1 MNGKAVLTIKTLLF
15 AFIFSTICPYLFS
28 LEASEP
34 VIIKEI
40 RIQGNLRAED
50 DGIRVRLKAR
60 KGQPFKS
67 AVVREDVKSIYQ
79 MGFFDDVKADL
90 SSDGILTYIVKERPY
105 IKEVSIQGNSK
116 VSNEKIEAA
125 LGIKPRTILDR
136 DKVSMGVE
144 KVRKLYNDQGY
155 VSAKVDFAI
164 AEEINNQVLVL
175 LEIREGKRLLIQKI
189 SFEGNHA
196 FSDKKLKKMMATKQ
210 KWFLSKF
217 TGRGVLDRDIL
228 TNDIAG
234 LSNHYY
240 DHGYID
246 HKIDEPVILRRKKGI
261 EIVIRIQE
269 KEEYRVGKV
278 EVGGELVE
286 DPEGLL
292 KKVKLTTGQIFRGSR
307 LREDIQ
313 ALTQTY
319 TNKGFAF
326 ARVDPVTRVNHKKRE
341 VDIALLIKRGP
352 PVHFNR
358 IVIAGN
364 TKTRDKV
371 IRREIRA
378 AEQELVS
385 AREIKESENALNQ
398 TGYFESVALTTKK
411 TNRPG
416 EVDLHVDVKEGR
428 TGSLGGGVG
437 FNSGEGIMIRVDAG
451 EQNLFG
457 RGHRV
462 NAMADL
468 GASRRDFR
476 LAFTE
481 PYFRDTRVSL
491 GIDAFNST
499 VEFNDFTSNRLGFGT
514 TTGYPLRYLEA
525 PLLRRWLPREGRKR
539 PGERPPSLI
548 DRMRWSM
555 SYRMVKTDVIDI
567 SDNASQEVKSE
578 AGDSL
583 TSAVTPRL
591 TYDSRDHN
599 FLPTKGTRSRAAFNF
614 AGLGGDNRFIRTDF
628 KARWYR
634 TLLNNPRWGGA
645 YVLSLRGALGLST
658 VFSRPND
665 SDSLPIGLRYF
676 PGNPSVRGYQSRT
689 LGPKDPVTG
698 EVVGGD
704 KQLITSIELRFPL
717 LKRFGLNGV
726 TFLDS
731 GQAFRQS
738 ESIDIGEMKRSVG
751 FGARWFSPF
760 GPLSVDF
767 GFALNSEPGDETS
780 ILNFNMGGGGF

>member
-1 MNGKAVLTIKTLLF
+1 V
-15 AFIFSTICPYLFS
+15 
-28 LEASEP
+28 
-34 VIIKEI
+34 
-40 RIQGNLRAED
+40 ED
-50 DGIRVRLKAR
+50 DGIRIRLKAR

-67 AVVREDVKSIYQ
+67 AVVRDDVKTIYQ

-116 VSNEKIEAA
+116 VSKEKIEAA

-164 AEEINNQVLVL
+164 AEEINNQALVL
-175 LEIREGKRLLIQKI
+175 LDIREGKRLLIQKI

-196 FSDKKLKKMMATKQ
+196 FSDKKLKKLMATKQ
-210 KWFLSKF
+210 KSFLSKF
-217 TGRGVLDRDIL
+217 TSRGVLDRDIL

-246 HKIDEPVILRRKKGI
+246 HNIDEPVILRRKIGI

-269 KEEYRVGKV
+269 KGQYRVGKV

-319 TNKGFAF
+319 TNEGFAF
-326 ARVDPVTRVNHKKRE
+326 ARVDPVTRVNHQKKE
-341 VDIALLIKRGP
+341 VDIVLLIKRGP

-358 IVIAGN
+358 IIIAGN

-385 AREIKESENALNQ
+385 VRKIKESESALNR

-437 FNSGEGIMIRVDAG
+437 FNTGDGIMLRVNAG

-457 RGHRV
+457 RGHSV
-462 NAMADL
+462 EAMADI
-468 GASRRDFR
+468 GGTRRDFR

-491 GIDAFNST
+491 SVDTFKST
-499 VEFNDFTSNRLGFGT
+499 VEFDEFTSNRLGFGT
-514 TTGYPLRYLEA
+514 GTSYPLRYLEA

-539 PGERPPSLI
+539 PGERAPSLI
-548 DRMRWSM
+548 DRMRWGM
-555 SYRMVKTDVIDI
+555 SYRLVKDNVTDV
-567 SDNASQEVKSE
+567 SASASPEVRSE
-578 AGDSL
+578 AGKSL

-591 TYDSRDHN
+591 TYDSRDHS
-599 FLPTKGTRSRAAFNF
+599 FIPTKGTQSRTAFKF

-628 KARWYR
+628 KARWYH

-645 YVLSLRGALGLST
+645 YVLSLRGSLGLSAI
-658 VFSRPND
+658 FARSND
-665 SDSLPIGLRYF
+665 SDSLPLGQRYF
-676 PGNPSVRGYQSRT
+676 PGNPAVRGYKARS
-689 LGPKDPVTG
+689 LGPKDEFGDVI
-698 EVVGGD
+698 GGD
-704 KQLITSIELRFPL
+704 KQLITSVQLRFPL

-726 TFLDS
+726 TFFDS

-738 ESIDIGEMKRSVG
+738 ESIDIGELRRSAG
-751 FGARWFSPF
+751 FGIRWFSPF
-760 GPLSVDF
+760 GPLAVDF
-767 GFALNSEPGDETS
+767 GFALNAEPGDETS
-780 ILNFNMGGGGF
+780 LFNFSMGGGSF

>member
-1 MNGKAVLTIKTLLF
+1 MHRKAVLTIKTPLF
-15 AFIFSTICPYLFS
+15 AFIFFTICPFLCS
-28 LEASEP
+28 VEASEP
-34 VIIKEI
+34 VIIEEI
-40 RIQGNLRAED
+40 RIQGNLRAEG
-50 DGIRVRLKAR
+50 DGIRIRLKAR

-67 AVVREDVKSIYQ
+67 AVVRDDVKSIYQ

-116 VSNEKIEAA
+116 VSNEAIEAA

-136 DKVSMGVE
+136 DKVSIGVE

-164 AEEINNQVLVL
+164 TEEINNQALVL
-175 LEIREGKRLLIQKI
+175 LDIREGKRLLIQKI

-196 FSDKKLKKMMATKQ
+196 FSDKKLKKLMATK
-210 KWFLSKF
+210 KKSFLSKF

-228 TNDIAG
+228 TNDIAK

-240 DHGYID
+240 DHGYIN

-269 KEEYRVGKV
+269 KEQYRVGKV

-319 TNKGFAF
+319 ANEGFAF
-326 ARVDPVTRVNHKKRE
+326 ARVDPVTRVNHQKRE
-341 VDIALLIKRGP
+341 VDISLLIKRGP

-358 IVIAGN
+358 IIIAGN

-385 AREIKESENALNQ
+385 VSKIKESENALNR

-411 TNRPG
+411 TNRRG

-428 TGSLGGGVG
+428 TGSIGGGVG
-437 FNSGEGIMIRVDAG
+437 FSTGDGFMIRVNAA

-457 RGHRV
+457 RGHSV
-462 NAMADL
+462 EVMANL
-468 GASRRDFR
+468 GGSRRDFR

-491 GIDAFNST
+491 GIDAFQST
-499 VEFNDFTSNRLGFGT
+499 VDFNEFTSQRLGFGT
-514 TTGYPLRYLEA
+514 NTSYPLRYLEA
-525 PLLRRWLPREGRKR
+525 PLLRRWLPREGAKR
-539 PGERPPSLI
+539 PGERPPSMI
-548 DRMRWSM
+548 DRMRWGM
-555 SYRMVKTDVIDI
+555 AYRLVKGNVTDV
-567 SDNASQEVKSE
+567 SDNASPEVRSE

-583 TSAVTPRL
+583 TSSVTPRL

-599 FLPTKGTRSRAAFNF
+599 FLPTKGTQSRTAFKF

-628 KARWYR
+628 KARWYH
-634 TLLNNPRWGGA
+634 TLINNPRWGGA

-658 VFSRPND
+658 IFARSND
-665 SDSLPIGLRYF
+665 SDSLPLGQRYF
-676 PGNPSVRGYQSRT
+676 PGNPAVRGYRARS
-689 LGPKDPVTG
+689 LGPKDEFG

-704 KQLITSIELRFPL
+704 KQLITSLELRFPL
-717 LKRFGLNGV
+717 LKKFGLNGV
-726 TFLDS
+726 TFFDS

-738 ESIDIGEMKRSVG
+738 ESIDIGEMRRSVG
-751 FGARWFSPF
+751 VGVRWFSPF
-760 GPLSVDF
+760 GPLAVDF

-780 ILNFNMGGGGF
+780 IFNFNMGGGGF

>member
-1 MNGKAVLTIKTLLF
+1 MHGKTVLMIKTLLF
-15 AFIFSTICPYLFS
+15 AFIFSTICPFLFS

-34 VIIKEI
+34 VIIKEV

-50 DGIRVRLKAR
+50 DGIRVRLKVR
-60 KGQPFKS
+60 KGQLFKS
-67 AVVREDVKSIYQ
+67 AVVRDDVKSIYQ

-116 VSNEKIEAA
+116 VSNEQIEAA

-175 LEIREGKRLLIQKI
+175 LDIREGKRLLIQKI

-196 FSDKKLKKMMATKQ
+196 FSDKKLKKLMATKQ
-210 KWFLSKF
+210 KWFLSKI

-228 TNDIAG
+228 TNDIAK

-240 DHGYID
+240 DHGYIN

-292 KKVKLTTGQIFRGSR
+292 KKIKLTTGQIFRGSR

-313 ALTQTY
+313 ALTQIY
-319 TNKGFAF
+319 ANEGFAF
-326 ARVDPVTRVNHKKRE
+326 ARVDPVTRVNHQKRE

-371 IRREIRA
+371 IRRELRA

-385 AREIKESENALNQ
+385 IGKIKESENALNR

-428 TGSLGGGVG
+428 TGSLGGGLC
-437 FNSGEGIMIRVDAG
+437 SG
-451 EQNLFG
+451 
-457 RGHRV
+457 
-462 NAMADL
+462 
-468 GASRRDFR
+468 
-476 LAFTE
+476 
-481 PYFRDTRVSL
+481 
-491 GIDAFNST
+491 
-499 VEFNDFTSNRLGFGT
+499 
-514 TTGYPLRYLEA
+514 
-525 PLLRRWLPREGRKR
+525 
-539 PGERPPSLI
+539 
-548 DRMRWSM
+548 
-555 SYRMVKTDVIDI
+555 
-567 SDNASQEVKSE
+567 
-578 AGDSL
+578 
-583 TSAVTPRL
+583 
-591 TYDSRDHN
+591 
-599 FLPTKGTRSRAAFNF
+599 
-614 AGLGGDNRFIRTDF
+614 
-628 KARWYR
+628 
-634 TLLNNPRWGGA
+634 
-645 YVLSLRGALGLST
+645 
-658 VFSRPND
+658 
-665 SDSLPIGLRYF
+665 
-676 PGNPSVRGYQSRT
+676 
-689 LGPKDPVTG
+689 
-698 EVVGGD
+698 
-704 KQLITSIELRFPL
+704 
-717 LKRFGLNGV
+717 
-726 TFLDS
+726 
-731 GQAFRQS
+731 
-738 ESIDIGEMKRSVG
+738 
-751 FGARWFSPF
+751 
-760 GPLSVDF
+760 
-767 GFALNSEPGDETS
+767 
-780 ILNFNMGGGGF
+780 

>member
-1 MNGKAVLTIKTLLF
+1 M
-15 AFIFSTICPYLFS
+15 
-28 LEASEP
+28 
-34 VIIKEI
+34 IIKEI

-50 DGIRVRLKAR
+50 DGIRVRLKVR
-60 KGQPFKS
+60 KGQLFKS
-67 AVVREDVKSIYQ
+67 AVVRDDVKSIYQ

-164 AEEINNQVLVL
+164 AEEINNQALVL
-175 LEIREGKRLLIQKI
+175 LDIREGKRLLIQKI

-196 FSDKKLKKMMATKQ
+196 FSDKKLKKLMATKQ

-217 TGRGVLDRDIL
+217 TSRGVLDRDIL
-228 TNDIAG
+228 TNDIAK

-269 KEEYRVGKV
+269 KEQYRVGKV

-319 TNKGFAF
+319 ANEGFAF
-326 ARVDPVTRVNHKKRE
+326 ARVDPVTRVNHQKRE
-341 VDIALLIKRGP
+341 VDISLLIKRGP

-358 IVIAGN
+358 IIIAGN

-378 AEQELVS
+378 VEQELVS
-385 AREIKESENALNQ
+385 VGKIKESENALNR

-411 TNRPG
+411 TNRPD

-428 TGSLGGGVG
+428 TGSIGGGLG
-437 FNSGEGIMIRVDAG
+437 FSTGDGIMLRVDAA
-451 EQNLFG
+451 EKNLFG
-457 RGHRV
+457 RGHSV
-462 NAMADL
+462 AVMADL
-468 GASRRDFR
+468 SKTRQDFR
-476 LAFTE
+476 LAFTD

-491 GIDAFNST
+491 GVDAFKST
-499 VEFNDFTSNRLGFGT
+499 LEFDDFTSNRMGWGT
-514 TTGYPLRYLEA
+514 NASYPLRHLEA
-525 PLLRRWLPREGRKR
+525 PLLRRWLPREGMKR
-539 PGERPPSLI
+539 AGELPPSLI
-548 DRMRWSM
+548 DRMRWGM
-555 SYRMVKTDVIDI
+555 SYRLVKDDVSDI
-567 SDNASQEVKSE
+567 SDDAS
-578 AGDSL
+578 
-583 TSAVTPRL
+583 P
-591 TYDSRDHN
+591 
-599 FLPTKGTRSRAAFNF
+599 
-614 AGLGGDNRFIRTDF
+614 
-628 KARWYR
+628 
-634 TLLNNPRWGGA
+634 
-645 YVLSLRGALGLST
+645 
-658 VFSRPND
+658 
-665 SDSLPIGLRYF
+665 
-676 PGNPSVRGYQSRT
+676 
-689 LGPKDPVTG
+689 
-698 EVVGGD
+698 
-704 KQLITSIELRFPL
+704 
-717 LKRFGLNGV
+717 
-726 TFLDS
+726 
-731 GQAFRQS
+731 
-738 ESIDIGEMKRSVG
+738 
-751 FGARWFSPF
+751 
-760 GPLSVDF
+760 
-767 GFALNSEPGDETS
+767 
-780 ILNFNMGGGGF
+780 

>member
-1 MNGKAVLTIKTLLF
+1 MYGNAVLTTKTLIF
-15 AFIFSTICPYLFS
+15 AIIFSTIYPFLFS

-40 RIQGNLRAED
+40 RIQGNVRAED
-50 DGIRVRLKAR
+50 DGIRIRLRAR
-60 KGQPFKS
+60 KGEPFTS
-67 AVVREDVKSIYQ
+67 AVVRDDVKSIYS

-144 KVRKLYNDQGY
+144 KVRTLYNDQGY

-164 AEEINNQVLVL
+164 AEEINNQALVIL
-175 LEIREGKRLLIQKI
+175 DIREGKRLLIQKI
-189 SFEGNHA
+189 SFEGNHV
-196 FSDKKLKKMMATKQ
+196 FSDKQLKKLMATKQ
-210 KWFLSKF
+210 KSFLSKF

-228 TNDIAG
+228 TNDIAK

-246 HKIDEPVILRRKKGI
+246 HKIDEPVVLRQKKGI
-261 EIVIRIQE
+261 KVVIRIQE

-286 DPEGLL
+286 DPEGLV
-292 KKVKLTTGQIFRGSR
+292 KKVKITTGQIFRGSR

-313 ALTQTY
+313 TLTQVY
-319 TNKGFAF
+319 ANEGFAF
-326 ARVDPVTRVNHKKRE
+326 ARVDPITRVNHQKRE
-341 VDIALLIKRGP
+341 VDISLLIKRGP

-358 IVIAGN
+358 IIIAGN

-385 AREIKESENALNQ
+385 TRKIRESENALNR
-398 TGYFESVALTTKK
+398 TGYFESVSLTTKK
-411 TNRPG
+411 TERPD
-416 EVDLHVDVKEGR
+416 EVNLHVDVKEGR

-437 FNSGEGIMIRVDAG
+437 FNTGDGIMLRANAA
-451 EQNLFG
+451 EKNLFG
-457 RGHRV
+457 RGHHV
-462 NAMADL
+462 E
-468 GASRRDFR
+468 ASFDISKSRHDFI
-476 LAFTE
+476 LSFTE

-491 GIDAFNST
+491 GVNAFNSS
-499 VEFNDFTSNRLGFGT
+499 VEFDDFDSNRTGFGT
-514 TTGYPLRYLEA
+514 TASYPMRYLEA
-525 PLLRRWLPREGRKR
+525 PFLRRWLPREGKKR
-539 PGERPPSLI
+539 AGELPPSMI
-548 DRMRWSM
+548 DRMRWGM
-555 SYRMVKTDVIDI
+555 SYRLVNDDVTEI
-567 SDNASQEVKSE
+567 SDNASEEVRSE
-578 AGDSL
+578 SGDSL
-583 TSAVTPRL
+583 ISSVTPSL
-591 TYDSRDHN
+591 MYNSLN
-599 FLPTKGTRSRAAFNF
+599 SSFLPSKGTQSRTAFRF
-614 AGLGGDNRFIRTDF
+614 AGLGGDNRFIKTDF
-628 KARWYR
+628 KARWFH

-658 VFSRPND
+658 VFARPND
-665 SDSLPIGLRYF
+665 SDSLPLGQRYF
-676 PGNPSVRGYQSRT
+676 PGNPSVRGYESRS
-689 LGPKDPVTG
+689 LGPKDVNG
-698 EVVGGD
+698 EVIGGD
-704 KQLITSIELRFPL
+704 KQLVTSIELRFPL

-726 TFLDS
+726 TFFDS

-738 ESIDIGEMKRSVG
+738 DSIDISEMRRSAGVG
-751 FGARWFSPF
+751 VRWLSPF
-760 GPLSVDF
+760 GPLAVDF
-767 GFALNSEPGDETS
+767 AFALNSEPEDETS
-780 ILNFNMGGGGF
+780 LFNFNMGGGSF

>member
-1 MNGKAVLTIKTLLF
+1 MNGKAVLTNKTLLF
-15 AFIFSTICPYLFS
+15 VFIFSIICPFLFS

-40 RIQGNLRAED
+40 KIQGNLRAED
-50 DGIRVRLKAR
+50 DGIRVRLKAHE
-60 KGQPFKS
+60 GQPFKS
-67 AVVREDVKSIYQ
+67 AVVRDDVKSIYE

-164 AEEINNQVLVL
+164 AEEINNQALVL
-175 LEIREGKRLLIQKI
+175 LDIREGKRLLIQKI

-196 FSDKKLKKMMATKQ
+196 FSDKKLKKLMATKQ
-210 KWFLSKF
+210 KWFLSKIS
-217 TGRGVLDRDIL
+217 GRGVLDRDIL
-228 TNDIAG
+228 TNDIAR
-234 LSNHYY
+234 LSNHYF

-246 HKIDEPVILRRKKGI
+246 HKIDEPMILRGKKGI
-261 EIVIRIQE
+261 KIVIRIQE

-313 ALTQTY
+313 TLTETY
-319 TNKGFAF
+319 ANEGFAF
-326 ARVDPVTRVNHKKRE
+326 ARVDPVTRVNRQKRE
-341 VDIALLIKRGP
+341 VDVAFLIKRGP

-385 AREIKESENALNQ
+385 VGKIKASENALNR
-398 TGYFESVALTTKK
+398 TGYFENVALTTKK

-437 FNSGEGIMIRVDAG
+437 FNTGDGFMIRVDAG
-451 EQNLFG
+451 EKNLFG
-457 RGHRV
+457 RGHKID
-462 NAMADL
+462 AMANL
-468 GASRRDFR
+468 SASRRDFR
-476 LAFTE
+476 LGFTD

-491 GIDAFNST
+491 GVNAFNST
-499 VEFNDFTSNRLGFGT
+499 VEFSDFTSGTLGFGT
-514 TTGYPLRYLEA
+514 TTSYPLRHLDA
-525 PLLRRWLPREGRKR
+525 PLLRRWLPRKGRKR

-548 DRMRWSM
+548 DRMRWGM
-555 SYRMVKTDVIDI
+555 SYRMVKTDVTDI
-567 SDNASQEVKSE
+567 SDNASPEIRSE
-578 AGDSL
+578 ASDSL

-591 TYDSRDHN
+591 TYNSLDHG
-599 FLPTKGTRSRAAFNF
+599 FLPTKGTQSRIAFNF

-628 KARWYR
+628 KARWYH

-645 YVLSLRGALGLST
+645 YVLSLRGALGLSAI
-658 VFSRPND
+658 FRRPND
-665 SDSLPIGLRYF
+665 SDSLPLSLRYF
-676 PGNPSVRGYQSRT
+676 PGNPAVRGYKARS
-689 LGPKDPVTG
+689 LGPKDELGDVI
-698 EVVGGD
+698 GGD
-704 KQLITSIELRFPL
+704 KQLITNLELRFPL
-717 LKRFGLNGV
+717 VKKFGLNGV
-726 TFLDS
+726 TFFDS

-738 ESIDIGEMKRSVG
+738 ESIDIGEMRRSAGVG
-751 FGARWFSPF
+751 VLWFSPF

-780 ILNFNMGGGGF
+780 IFNFNMGGGSF